1 MHTDSTEACSVNII
15 LLPTAKEHFVLATLP
30 VKQPLNGGFFS
41 VKQGWVKNNLT
52 EYDLSAQINK
62 SPPLISSTGK
72 FDENSACSG
81 FPPTVK

>member
-15 LLPTAKEHFVLATLP
+15 LLPTAKEHFLRPTLP
-30 VKQPLNGGFFS
+30 VKQPLNLFS
-41 VKQGWVKNNLT
+41 EAKLGQLNRIRAKCLHKQN
-52 EYDLSAQINK
+52 E

-72 FDENSACSG
+72 SDENSACSG